1 MKHYQQYLIAAM
13 VAISST
19 LAFNAI
25 AASEG
30 QSAVGEYVD
39 DATITTRVKTR
50 FAEDARVS
58 AMRISV
64 ETLKGEVQLS
74 GFAASQDEK
83 NHAAEIASGVPG
95 VSKVRNNIVVRSGNS
110 GKPPAQ

>member
-1 MKHYQQYLIAAM
+1 MKQYLIAAL
-13 VAISST
+13 VAVSST
-19 LAFNAI
+19 LSFNAC

-30 QSAVGEYVD
+30 QSTVGEYVD

-50 FAEDARVS
+50 FAEDSRVS

-74 GFAASQDEK
+74 GFAATQDEK
-83 NHAAEIASGVPG
+83 NHAADIAARVPG
-95 VSKVRNNIVVRSGNS
+95 VSKVRNNIVVRTGNS
-110 GKPPAQ
+110 GKPVQ

>member
-1 MKHYQQYLIAAM
+1 MKQYLIAAV
-13 VAISST
+13 VALSST
-19 LAFNAI
+19 LSVHVH

-50 FAEDARVS
+50 FAEDSRVS

-64 ETLKGEVQLS
+64 ETVKGEVQLS
-74 GFAASQDEK
+74 GFASSQDEK
-83 NHAAEIASGVPG
+83 GHAAEIASRVPG
-95 VSKVRNNIVVRSGNS
+95 VSKVRNNIIVRDANT
-110 GKPPAQ
+110 GKPNQ